1 MMQKMLISLAA
12 AALTLSLGACSEMQ
26 LAGGGKSPDST
37 AVAGSNAPTADN
49 MHRCAAPLGTISI
62 EEDTT
67 APWYAL
73 LTGQYKL
80 GSTIP
85 VLKLLAQQSGCFVV
99 VDRGRGLRQALAER
113 ELGNTG
119 EIRKSNRIRKGK
131 MVGADYTITPSITFS
146 NENAASLSGVLSAIP
161 VVGGFAAQAAG
172 QINTKSAS
180 TTLILDDNRSTV
192 QIAAA
197 TGSARNMDIGVIG
210 SLMSTHSGGAFGGY
224 SDTPEGKVIVAAFTD
239 SLNNLVDSLKQYKAQ
254 HVKGGLGNG
263 GQLKVD

>member
-1 MMQKMLISLAA
+1 MRKTLITLTAA
-12 AALTLSLGACSEMQ
+12 AFTLSLGACSQMQ

-37 AVAGSNAPTADN
+37 AVAGSNSQTADSL
-49 MHRCAAPLGTISI
+49 HHCQAPLGTIAI

-67 APWYAL
+67 APWYSL

-80 GSTIP
+80 GSTVP
-85 VLKLLAQQSGCFVV
+85 VLKVILQSSNCFVV
-99 VDRGRGLRQALAER
+99 VDRGRGLQQALSER
-113 ELGNTG
+113 ALGNTG
-119 EIRKSNRIRKGK
+119 EVRASNKIRKGK
-131 MVGADYTITPSITFS
+131 MVGADYTLTPSITFT
-146 NENAASLSGVLSAIP
+146 NENAASLSGVLSVIP
-161 VVGGFAAQAAG
+161 VVGSFAAQAAG

-180 TTLILDDNRSTV
+180 TTLLLTDNRSTV

-197 TGSARNMDIGVIG
+197 TGTARNMDIGAIG
-210 SLMSTHSGGAFGGY
+210 SLMSTHAGGTFGIY

-239 SLNNLVDSLKQYKAQ
+239 SLNNLVDSVKQYKAQ